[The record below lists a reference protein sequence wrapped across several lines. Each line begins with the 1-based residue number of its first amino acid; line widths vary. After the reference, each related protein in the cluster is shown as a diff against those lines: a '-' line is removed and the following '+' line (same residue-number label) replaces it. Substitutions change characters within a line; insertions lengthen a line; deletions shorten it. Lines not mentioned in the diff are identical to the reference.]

1 MNNIQVINNP
11 DFGTVRTV
19 LINGEPWF
27 VGKDVAAALGY
38 KNTKDALIKHIES
51 EDKRRSRIATHSSE
65 QDMTIINESGLY
77 SLIFGSK
84 LNSARRF
91 KHWVTS
97 EVLPAIRKTGAYG
110 QQRPPMTLPEQIQLI
125 AQGHVELKAEI
136 DSVKADL
143 EQFKQD
149 MPILGIE
156 ESKISNAVKKKGM
169 ECLGGKESNAYND
182 KSLRGR
188 LYQDLHRQLRREFGI
203 SSYKAIKRNQ
213 TDTAIT
219 IIQQYTPP
227 LVLSETIDTMNA
239 QQSLCSI

>member
-1 MNNIQVINNP
+1 MNNIQVFNNP

-51 EDKRRSRIATHSSE
+51 EDKRRSRIATTSSE

-97 EVLPAIRKTGAYG
+97 EVLPAIRKNY
-110 QQRPPMTLPEQIQLI
+110 P
-125 AQGHVELKAEI
+125 
-136 DSVKADL
+136 
-143 EQFKQD
+143 
-149 MPILGIE
+149 
-156 ESKISNAVKKKGM
+156 
-169 ECLGGKESNAYND
+169 
-182 KSLRGR
+182 
-188 LYQDLHRQLRREFGI
+188 
-203 SSYKAIKRNQ
+203 
-213 TDTAIT
+213 
-219 IIQQYTPP
+219 
-227 LVLSETIDTMNA
+227 
-239 QQSLCSI
+239 

>member
-1 MNNIQVINNP
+1 MNNIQVFNNP

-51 EDKRRSRIATHSSE
+51 EDKRRSRIATTSSE

-97 EVLPAIRKTGAYG
+97 EVLPAIRKTGTYG

-227 LVLSETIDTMNA
+227 LVLSETIETINA
-239 QQSLCSI
+239 QQNLCV

>member
-1 MNNIQVINNP
+1 M
-11 DFGTVRTV
+11 
-19 LINGEPWF
+19 
-27 VGKDVAAALGY
+27 
-38 KNTKDALIKHIES
+38 
-51 EDKRRSRIATHSSE
+51 
-65 QDMTIINESGLY
+65 
-77 SLIFGSK
+77 
-84 LNSARRF
+84 NSARRF

-97 EVLPAIRKTGAYG
+97 EVLPAIRKTGTYG

-156 ESKISNAVKKKGM
+156 ESKISNAAKKKGM

-203 SSYKAIKRNQ
+203 SSYKAIKRNH

-227 LVLSETIDTMNA
+227 LVLSETIETINA
-239 QQSLCSI
+239 QQNLCV